1 MKQRWLA
8 VLLLVCVWAMNVQAA
23 VTARDGQSNVVT
35 LSQPAK
41 RIVALVPH
49 AVEMLYTIGAGD
61 KIVATVNYADY
72 PPAARKLTSVGSYS
86 GVSLDAVLRQR
97 PDLVIAWSEGGLDR
111 QIQRL
116 RQLGIPVFISHP
128 VQLDDVAQEM
138 LALGALTG
146 LDQRAMKAAGQYRTD
161 LQRLKNEYG
170 QRSPVSVF
178 VQVNQAPLYTVSA
191 NSFLGQVVTLCGGRN
206 VFGNLKIAAPQV
218 STEAV
223 VRARPQVILST
234 GITMKLKEWDRWR
247 TIPAVAV
254 NARYILPRDIVSR
267 PGPRLPLGARTLCQS
282 LDNARLKLGL
292 TRR

>member
-1 MKQRWLA
+1 MKQQWLL
-8 VLLLVCVWAMNVQAA
+8 VLLFVCAWAMNAQAA
-23 VTARDGQSNVVT
+23 VAVRDGQGNAVT

-61 KIVATVNYADY
+61 RIVATVNYADY
-72 PPAARKLTSVGSYS
+72 PSAARKLTSVGSYS

-146 LDQRAMKAAGQYRTD
+146 LDQRARKAAGQYRAD

-178 VQVNQAPLYTVSA
+178 VQVNQTPLYTVSA

-223 VRARPQVILST
+223 VRARPQVMLST

-282 LDNARLKLGL
+282 LDDARRKLGL